1 MRHHRRVH
9 AGEGATL
16 EEQDLAAAALLGRG
30 ADDAHGQAD
39 VVGDPGRRQA
49 GSHGERR
56 DHVVAAGVPD
66 VGQGV
71 VLGADRDV
79 QRARAGA
86 GDEGGRDVADAALH
100 PEPGRVEGVGQPARG
115 VLLLEGEL
123 RSGVD
128 AAAEREQVALARG
141 QALAGAVLGVHGA
154 LASRSPSPAS
164 RPAATVAGMHDGLL
178 VIDADAHKMENP
190 LVFFDYLDAPYRGRL
205 ASRTDRHGE
214 PRLVIRDLDPRT
226 GRPEL
231 ERVFPQPEG
240 PGKGAFAAI
249 HPETAIGRVF
259 NRIRLEHMDREGI
272 DAQVLYGSMTL
283 SFEAILD
290 PELAVACMRAYNRYI
305 ADDCRAWSG
314 RLFPVGFISLADVGE
329 AMREVRRCVEVLGM
343 IGVHL
348 PPSVPVPHPDARDAF
363 PRIRLPKHLC
373 HPDFHPVLAAAAEL
387 DVAVGVHG
395 SPGVYL
401 PSGIA
406 EQVDTFILSHIF
418 GHRNQM
424 QMALATCVFD
434 GLFDRFPTLRLGFL
448 EAGCGWLPDLV
459 HAFHEHWEKR
469 IRDFDPD
476 VRLSTAQFTKELL
489 RKRGGT
495 DGKLHLLGKANGIYD
510 LLVHVE
516 REPRAASH
524 DAFTFEHRTLD
535 HDPVDFFRRGQV
547 YVSFESDDP
556 APAYLREALGDV
568 GEDVACFSADYGHW
582 DGVLTDCVRNV
593 TRARPYAREHLQ
605 KLLAGNC
612 LRFYGRLLEAAVER
626 LAA

>member
-1 MRHHRRVH
+1 MPCTRSVGRMCWRRSPIADCAITRASAAFTPSSGAAEACDALPWKCASNSANARVGGSRTSSG
-9 AGEGATL
+9 AGCAII
-16 EEQDLAAAALLGRG
+16 AACTPAKAPRSRSMILPPPL
-30 ADDAHGQAD
+30 
-39 VVGDPGRRQA
+39 
-49 GSHGERR
+49 SS
-56 DHVVAAGVPD
+56 AGVPKTLT
-66 VGQGV
+66 VRPTWSATRAAARPAPTASAAITLWPHACPISGSASYSAQMATCRGPEP
-71 VLGADRDV
+71 
-79 QRARAGA
+79 ARATNA
-86 GDEGGRDVADAALH
+86 VGRSQT
-100 PEPGRVEGVGQPARG
+100 P
-115 VLLLEGEL
+115 
-123 RSGVD
+123 RST
-128 AAAEREQVALARG
+128 RK
-141 QALAGAVLGVHGA
+141 
-154 LASRSPSPAS
+154 PPAS
-164 RPAATVAGMHDGLL
+164 RTSAIQPTACSSSKASSGRPWIRRLRARSSVSAAARRSRAPSFTFIASSHRAARRPRQDRLVDSVAMYDGLL

-190 LVFFDYLDAPYRGRL
+190 VVFFDYLDAPYRGRL
-205 ASRTDRHGE
+205 ASRTDRHSQ

-249 HPETAIGRVF
+249 HPETAIGGVF
-259 NRIRLEHMDREGI
+259 NRIRVEHMDREGI

-290 PELAVACMRAYNRYI
+290 PELAVACMRAYNSYI
-305 ADDCRAWSG
+305 ADDCRAWRG

-329 AMREVRRCVEVLGM
+329 AVREVRRCVEELGM

-348 PPSVPVPHPDARDAF
+348 PPSVPVPHPAAPEAF

-387 DVAVGVHG
+387 DAAVGVHG

-424 QMALATCVFD
+424 QMALATCVFE
-434 GLFDRFPTLRLGFL
+434 GLFDRFLTLRMGFL

-469 IRDFDPD
+469 IRDFDPAT
-476 VRLSTAQFTKELL
+476 RMPRGRFARELL
-489 RKRGGT
+489 RERVGADAKRHPLR
-495 DGKLHLLGKANGIYD
+495 KL
-510 LLVHVE
+510 
-516 REPRAASH
+516 R
-524 DAFTFEHRTLD
+524 
-535 HDPVDFFRRGQV
+535 Q
-547 YVSFESDDP
+547 
-556 APAYLREALGDV
+556 ALGEW

-582 DGVLTDCVRNV
+582 DSVLTDCVRNV
-593 TRARPYAREHLQ
+593 VRVRPYAREHLK

-612 LRFYGRLLEAAVER
+612 LRFYGR
-626 LAA
+626 

>member
-1 MRHHRRVH
+1 MY
-9 AGEGATL
+9 
-16 EEQDLAAAALLGRG
+16 
-30 ADDAHGQAD
+30 
-39 VVGDPGRRQA
+39 
-49 GSHGERR
+49 
-56 DHVVAAGVPD
+56 
-66 VGQGV
+66 
-71 VLGADRDV
+71 
-79 QRARAGA
+79 
-86 GDEGGRDVADAALH
+86 
-100 PEPGRVEGVGQPARG
+100 
-115 VLLLEGEL
+115 
-123 RSGVD
+123 
-128 AAAEREQVALARG
+128 
-141 QALAGAVLGVHGA
+141 
-154 LASRSPSPAS
+154 
-164 RPAATVAGMHDGLL
+164 DGLL
-178 VIDADAHKMENP
+178 VVDADAHKMENP
-190 LVFFDYLDAPYRGRL
+190 VVFFDYLETPYRARL
-205 ASRTDRHGE
+205 SSRTDRHGQ

-249 HPETAIGRVF
+249 HPETAIGGVF
-259 NRIRLEHMDREGI
+259 NRIRVEHMDREGI

-283 SFEAILD
+283 SFETILD

-305 ADDCRAWSG
+305 ADDCRAWRG

-329 AMREVRRCVEVLGM
+329 AVTEVRRCVEELGM
-343 IGVHL
+343 IGLHL
-348 PPSVPVPHPDARDAF
+348 PPSVPVPHPAAPEAF

-373 HPDFHPVLAAAAEL
+373 HPDFHPVLAAAVEL
-387 DVAVGVHG
+387 DAAVGVHG

-424 QMALATCVFD
+424 QMALATCVFE

-469 IRDFDPD
+469 IRDFDPTISI
-476 VRLSTAQFTKELL
+476 RRGRFAGELL
-489 RKRGGT
+489 RERVGA
-495 DGKLHLLGKANGIYD
+495 DGKRHPLRKLRQALQLY
-510 LLVHVE
+510 
-516 REPRAASH
+516 RRASRDRRA
-524 DAFTFEHRTLD
+524 DDTDTFLYEHRALD

-547 YVSFESDDP
+547 FVSFESDDP
-556 APAYLREALGDV
+556 APAYLREALGAW

-593 TRARPYAREHLQ
+593 ASARPYAREHLQ

-612 LRFYGRLLEAAVER
+612 LRFYGRRLEAAVER

>member
-1 MRHHRRVH
+1 MY
-9 AGEGATL
+9 
-16 EEQDLAAAALLGRG
+16 
-30 ADDAHGQAD
+30 
-39 VVGDPGRRQA
+39 
-49 GSHGERR
+49 
-56 DHVVAAGVPD
+56 
-66 VGQGV
+66 
-71 VLGADRDV
+71 
-79 QRARAGA
+79 
-86 GDEGGRDVADAALH
+86 
-100 PEPGRVEGVGQPARG
+100 
-115 VLLLEGEL
+115 
-123 RSGVD
+123 
-128 AAAEREQVALARG
+128 
-141 QALAGAVLGVHGA
+141 
-154 LASRSPSPAS
+154 
-164 RPAATVAGMHDGLL
+164 DGLL

-190 LVFFDYLDAPYRGRL
+190 VVFFDYLDAPYRGRL
-205 ASRTDRHGE
+205 ASRTDRHGQ

-249 HPETAIGRVF
+249 HPETAIGGVF
-259 NRIRLEHMDREGI
+259 NRIRVEHMDREGI

-305 ADDCRAWSG
+305 ADDCRAWRG

-329 AMREVRRCVEVLGM
+329 AVKEVRRCVEELGM

-348 PPSVPVPHPDARDAF
+348 PPSVPVPHPAAPEAF

-373 HPDFHPVLAAAAEL
+373 HPDFHPVLAAAVEL
-387 DVAVGVHG
+387 DAAVGVHG

-424 QMALATCVFD
+424 QMALATCVFE

-469 IRDFDPD
+469 IRDFDPTISM
-476 VRLSTAQFTKELL
+476 RRGQFASELL
-489 RKRGGT
+489 RERVGA
-495 DGKLHLLGKANGIYD
+495 DGKRHPWRKLRQALQLY
-510 LLVHVE
+510 
-516 REPRAASH
+516 RRASRDQRADDT
-524 DAFTFEHRTLD
+524 DAFLHEHRALD

-547 YVSFESDDP
+547 FVSFESDDP
-556 APAYLREALGDV
+556 APAYLREALGAW

-593 TRARPYAREHLQ
+593 ASARPYAREHLQ

-612 LRFYGRLLEAAVER
+612 LRFYGRRLEAAWTPR
-626 LAA
+626 GLTALSLPRRAPLG